1 MNLKIQFWRKPDFS
15 NVFKC
20 IREDGTETWQR
31 RHGEFFVYHDL
42 HHLAVESVLG
52 LTSGFYGLVILGWN
66 ITDFGTPW
74 PRGPIPSEH
83 STEAL
88 YAETLA
94 ALLDHEFQ
102 SGHRPDVV
110 EFNDQLRASWDGYKE
125 RESHGRVR
133 EVCSADLDQIRTH
146 VDLLHRAWIETAE
159 EDILS
164 LQYPLSA
171 N

>member
-1 MNLKIQFWRKPDFS
+1 MNLQIQFWRKPDFS

-52 LTSGFYGLVILGWN
+52 LKSGFYGLVILGWN

-74 PRGPIPSEH
+74 PRGPIPAEH
-83 STEAL
+83 SYEAL

-94 ALLDHEFQ
+94 ALLDQEFQ
-102 SGHRPDVV
+102 TGHRAGVA
-110 EFNDQLRASWDGYKE
+110 EFNEQLTASWDSYKD
-125 RESHGRVR
+125 R
-133 EVCSADLDQIRTH
+133 EVHGQVRVVDGEDLDRIRLH
-146 VDLLHRAWIETAE
+146 VDVLHRAWIETTE

-164 LQYPLSA
+164 LEFPLSA
-171 N
+171 K